1 MWVLVVRGAVFYY
14 PHVLVRLS
22 QHHAADALPACSVGC
37 KKTNQPAYGY
47 LAATVFGGMLTGL
60 GRWA

>member
-1 MWVLVVRGAVFYY
+1 
-14 PHVLVRLS
+14 
-22 QHHAADALPACSVGC
+22 VGC

-60 GRWA
+60 DVTGMIVGTAPTSH